1 MSLNLT
7 LPPKPATA
15 VASER
20 DPAAYTFGF
29 EAGVNAERAKWVEAG
44 ALKGNEPATAAK
56 AKAEPEAV
64 SWDAIAA
71 EMNAK
76 AGVSVPNRGA

>member
-1 MSLNLT
+1 MALNLA
-7 LPPKPATA
+7 LPPKP
-15 VASER
+15 ASER
-20 DPAAYTFGF
+20 DPAAYTSGF
-29 EAGVNAERAKWVEAG
+29 EDGVAAERSKWVEAG

-56 AKAEPEAV
+56 AKANPEAV

-76 AGVSVPNRGA
+76 AGVSASVKG